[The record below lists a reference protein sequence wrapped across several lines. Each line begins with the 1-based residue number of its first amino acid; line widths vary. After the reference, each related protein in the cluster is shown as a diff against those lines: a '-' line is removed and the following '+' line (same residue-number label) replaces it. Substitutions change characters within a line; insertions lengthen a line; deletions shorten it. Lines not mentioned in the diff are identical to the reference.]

1 MAIIKY
7 SLVNRLKPSYITD
20 GGYFYDSRDDTY
32 IGIGSGGGTEL
43 TKAELVTRVQ
53 SFSAL
58 YPKSFTFDA
67 LNDAG
72 EGLPLGYRQH
82 IDTSTIRPFTD
93 AEYETQVNDWCT
105 SKGL

>member
-1 MAIIKY
+1 MAVIKY
-7 SLVNRLKPSYITD
+7 TLDSSTTPAYITD
-20 GGYFYDSRDDTY
+20 GGYFRNPSDDTL